1 MENELTV
8 QDSNQIQA
16 TPAHLLQ
23 LAVNQGADLDK
34 LEKLM
39 DLQERW
45 EKNEARKAYV
55 QAMSDFKASPPEI
68 TKDKHVEHGNTKY
81 DHATLANVTNTIN
94 AALSQHGL
102 SSAWKTDQADK
113 MITVTCTI
121 THVGGHSEST
131 SLTAG
136 ADTSGSKNPIQA
148 IGSAITYLQRY
159 SLLSL
164 TGLAAKGMDDDGG
177 GSDPQPL
184 VTEEQATAIYDL
196 GSEVG
201 ADFKK
206 FLAYFKAE
214 KVENLRA
221 SDYNLAINMLEKK
234 RAA

>member
-164 TGLAAKGMDDDGG
+164 TGLAAKGQDDDGRTEPIETITE
-177 GSDPQPL
+177 DQ
-184 VTEEQATAIYDL
+184 VTVIFDL
-196 GSEVG
+196 GAEVN
-201 ADFKK
+201 ADFKL
-206 FLAYFKAE
+206 FLQYFKVE
-214 KVENLRA
+214 KVEDLRV
-221 SDYNLAINMLEKK
+221 SDYDRAVKMLEAKRKK
-234 RAA
+234 